1 MKNKREKDYLVR
13 RILDKIESSSVDW
26 RENASGNR
34 SLKIQQEDFN
44 RAGKSELLEE
54 ARMLEQRGL
63 IQIKWL
69 EYGNDIEKI
78 TYCLKQAGRF
88 YELSGLTPKWER
100 IQEEMQTLCK
110 WSKQAQ
116 TGWLKAYYEDQAASL
131 EKGKQSPDLSKY
143 GEQLFTCLDAL
154 EKLKEPVYQRV
165 FSVAV
170 LGSTKVFENVLR
182 TRVVSIL
189 SAYHPDVDEAMND
202 KEILSQVYLEEYAQE
217 LAVKGNLKI
226 ILKGKEIS
234 LADFYYG
241 TVLNTK
247 TLRHAEVPAGQ
258 NIRKIITVENKANY
272 VSMSYEKETLIIF
285 SHGFFSPLECEFLR
299 KLLAVLPDVEFYHTG
314 DLDYGG
320 VRIFRHIRK
329 HVCPWVRP
337 LCMDADQYDH
347 YIQYGY
353 EIKPETLKKL
363 EDMRGTEPLME
374 ELIDHMI
381 KEKKGIEQECFL
393 I

>member
-1 MKNKREKDYLVR
+1 MNNKKEKDYLVR

-63 IQIKWL
+63 VQIKWL

-78 TYCLKQAGRF
+78 TYCLKQAGQF

-100 IQEEMQTLCK
+100 IQEERQTLCR

-131 EKGKQSPDLSKY
+131 EKGKQSSDLQKY
-143 GEQLFTCLDAL
+143 GEQLFICLNAL

-226 ILKGKEIS
+226 ILMGKEIS

-272 VSMSYEKETLIIF
+272 VSMPYEEETLIIF

-320 VRIFRHIRK
+320 IRIFRHHRE
-329 HVCPWVRP
+329 HVRPRVRP
-337 LCMDADQYDH
+337 LSMDADQYDH

-374 ELIDHMI
+374 ELIEHMI
-381 KEKKGIEQECFL
+381 KGKMGIEQECFL